1 MTLAATQAL
10 ARGTLD
16 LEHFDNSSRWW
27 MGAKVAMYEA
37 RKCYAEQQAL
47 FKVMGIETDITSDT
61 LTLSENDSI
70 DTAARWYLTY
80 ARDKLELQ

>member
-1 MTLAATQAL
+1 MTTAVMQAL
-10 ARGTLD
+10 SRGTLD
-16 LEHFDNSSRWW
+16 LENFDNTPRWW
-27 MGAKVAMYEA
+27 KGAKVAMYDA
-37 RKCYAEQQAL
+37 MKCRAEQQAL

-70 DTAARWYLTY
+70 NAAARWYLTY